1 MNEVYML
8 WIPEKGNYYGKPV
21 IHWFLAED
29 KGITYMIYECFE
41 TKRSAES
48 RQSVI
53 LQEENLE
60 SKIVRVK

>member
-29 KGITYMIYECFE
+29 KGITFLLIIVV
-41 TKRSAES
+41 A
-48 RQSVI
+48 I
-53 LQEENLE
+53 LKAKE
-60 SKIVRVK
+60 